1 MRDLSTVRQGWDEIE
16 KAEARLT
23 SRMTLQESFRYW
35 LQLQA
40 TFESQLRETSALFGA
55 QRGSDLADLQA
66 RLRRLAQWQERH
78 GNPGPVHTGSPK
90 PAPRS

>member
-23 SRMTLQESFRYW
+23 SRMTPQESFRYW

-40 TFESQLRETSALFGA
+40 TFESQLQETSALFGA
-55 QRGSDLADLQA
+55 QRASDLADLQA

-78 GNPGPVHTGSPK
+78 GNAGSFHPEPPK
-90 PAPRS
+90 ESAGC

>member
-16 KAEARLT
+16 KAEERLT
-23 SRMTLQESFRYW
+23 SRMTPQESLRYW

-55 QRGSDLADLQA
+55 QRASDLADLQA

-78 GNPGPVHTGSPK
+78 GNPGAVHTGSPK

>member
-16 KAEARLT
+16 HAEARLT
-23 SRMTLQESFRYW
+23 SRMTPRESFRYW

-40 TFESQLRETSALFGA
+40 TFESQLRETSALFGPKRA
-55 QRGSDLADLQA
+55 SDLAELQA

-78 GNPGPVHTGSPK
+78 GNPGAVHTGP
-90 PAPRS
+90 PRTAPGS